1 MSALPDHRRDAEFG
15 SRHSLP
21 AESSAY
27 RGGSLE
33 RSEHRKS
40 QAPRAGGRSTSPIHE
55 HSSKGSNKNK
65 TVKPTVA
72 ESYSSDSSDSD
83 D

>member
-21 AESSAY
+21 TESNAY
-27 RGGSLE
+27 RGGAVE

-40 QAPRAGGRSTSPIHE
+40 QAPRAAGRSASPIH
-55 HSSKGSNKNK
+55 SSKNSNKNK
-65 TVKPTVA
+65 AVKPTVA

-83 D
+83 